1 MNYEGLTILRGYKT
15 NKNDV
20 VKEFYI
26 PVLKQSVLY
35 KRAVGFFSST
45 ALIELSKG
53 ISGLVRNG
61 GKIKFIVSPLLSAED
76 IDAINKGYEARDIV
90 HEVPPSR

>member
-1 MNYEGLTILRGYKT
+1 MGYESLNLLRGYKT

-20 VKEFYI
+20 VQEFYL

-53 ISGLVRNG
+53 I
-61 GKIKFIVSPLLSAED
+61 
-76 IDAINKGYEARDIV
+76 ARQIGRAHV
-90 HEVPPSR
+90 